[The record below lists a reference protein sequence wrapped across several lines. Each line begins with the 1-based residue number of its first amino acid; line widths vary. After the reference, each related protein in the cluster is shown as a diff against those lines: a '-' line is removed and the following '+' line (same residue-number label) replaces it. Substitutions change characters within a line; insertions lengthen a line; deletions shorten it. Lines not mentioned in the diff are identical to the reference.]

1 MNKNMPKGY
10 NLIQM
15 SIVLHYMVNGETQCF
30 RSCWS

>member
-15 SIVLHYMVNGETQCF
+15 SIFYYMVNGETQCF